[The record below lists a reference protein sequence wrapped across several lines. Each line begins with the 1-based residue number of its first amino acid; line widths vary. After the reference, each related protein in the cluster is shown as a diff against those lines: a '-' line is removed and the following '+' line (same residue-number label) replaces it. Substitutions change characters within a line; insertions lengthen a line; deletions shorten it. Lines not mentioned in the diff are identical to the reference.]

1 MKFLKSDGTIEE
13 GIGLTDSQAAEMT
26 RIEEMMHIVVCQN
39 GYHYDW
45 QGIPKCRKVANAVA
59 QGTSLLDALEDLK
72 PKVKQPEPELEPEPV
87 ITVEDAVGP
96 DPVPES
102 PMPAVEKDEI
112 PF

>member
-1 MKFLKSDGTIEE
+1 MKFLKADGTIEE

-39 GYHYDW
+39 VHRYDW
-45 QGIPKCRKVANAVA
+45 QGIPKCRKVANAVT
-59 QGTSLLDALEDLK
+59 QGTPLLEALEDLK
-72 PKVKQPEPELEPEPV
+72 PKPRQRLDEPEPE

-102 PMPAVEKDEI
+102 PTPAVEKDEM